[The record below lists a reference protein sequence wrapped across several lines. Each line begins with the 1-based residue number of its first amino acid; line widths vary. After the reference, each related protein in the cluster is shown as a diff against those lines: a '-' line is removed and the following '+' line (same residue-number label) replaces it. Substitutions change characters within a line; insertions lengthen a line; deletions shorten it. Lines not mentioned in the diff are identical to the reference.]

1 MMTRTVQFT
10 CSTRVG
16 AHGSGFLRVHA
27 PVVHAGTRKLQP
39 CCGKK
44 PLALMSAYLKFEHPI
59 YDNKYY
65 FLVVTETGP
74 EKSLLMKTNK
84 SKARTPLSGFRTN
97 IKCFNYKACMQYAG

>member
-1 MMTRTVQFT
+1 MTRTVQFT

-59 YDNKYY
+59 PYQYDNISI
-65 FLVVTETGP
+65 FLDVTE
-74 EKSLLMKTNK
+74 N
-84 SKARTPLSGFRTN
+84 R
-97 IKCFNYKACMQYAG
+97 AGKVIIDENQ